1 MKRSAVWFFVA
12 LGLSFGFQ
20 DVWAQETEPVD
31 LHPPYLAEE
40 ELAVPEGEEIPV
52 LEEGEGDGVTERGF
66 RRFKTPRTLKP
77 RLKLKKGFKR
87 SKSFRFKNPRPKP
100 PPRPSLP
107 GTPPSAPPSPRGSTK
122 HSPLSRSV

>member
-20 DVWAQETEPVD
+20 DVRAQETEPVD

-40 ELAVPEGEEIPV
+40 ELAVPEGEEVPV

-66 RRFKTPRTLKP
+66 RKFP
-77 RLKLKKGFKR
+77 RLKTKPKIKKGFKIPR
-87 SKSFRFKNPRPKP
+87 LKTKPKLRKGFKVQSSDSGNHHPRIRHQTHRRPH
-100 PPRPSLP
+100 PRQ
-107 GTPPSAPPSPRGSTK
+107 G
-122 HSPLSRSV
+122 V